1 MNEAQRQKR
10 NRDRLTE
17 CFPKFGHRVAA
28 VIAALEAQ
36 GLRPRIQDAWRSIP
50 DQIAAFN
57 AGNSKVKFGFHNIT
71 GEHGEKEA
79 LAVDL
84 LDDDAPLSPSTK
96 YLLMVAKAAREQ
108 GLQTCILWDLPKR
121 LQDGVEAAIAAGN
134 FDARVKVGWDPTHI
148 EPTGITIAEAKS
160 GKRPA

>member
-1 MNEAQRQKR
+1 MKPRGRSATKIG
-10 NRDRLTE
+10 
-17 CFPKFGHRVAA
+17 FPNAFRVSVAA
-28 VIAALEAQ
+28 PPRSLWNSKRMAFV
-36 GLRPRIQDAWRSIP
+36 PRIQDAWRSIP

-71 GEHGEKEA
+71 GDHGEKEA

-108 GLQTCILWDLPKR
+108 GLQTGILWDLPKR

-134 FDARVKVGWDPTHI
+134 FDARVKGGWDPTHI